1 MVDIRRRRLYGAD
14 GERMVTKK
22 FLFPLAVV
30 CGSRLYG
37 ANGEL
42 VVTKKFIILAAL
54 PFLLVAAAFFGARS
68 VDFEELVFSPLE
80 RRVLHFS
87 PETIEVRIKNGARMA
102 GSKAIS
108 DLRSVTGFF
117 RAGKVITEGGGRGVL
132 LGGAAI
138 DPLAM
143 KVSFIMRGGS
153 GSGNLAIV
161 NNELVIEGD
170 TIGGM
175 LVKRIEEDKVLLK
188 GKEMRWVYM
197 EALR

>member
-1 MVDIRRRRLYGAD
+1 M
-14 GERMVTKK
+14 
-22 FLFPLAVV
+22 
-30 CGSRLYG
+30 
-37 ANGEL
+37 
-42 VVTKKFIILAAL
+42 ILAAL

-68 VDFEELVFSPLE
+68 VDFEELVFSPME
-80 RRVLHFS
+80 RRVLYFS
-87 PETIEVRIKNGARMA
+87 PETIEVRVKNGARMA

-117 RAGKVITEGGGRGVL
+117 RAGKVITEGGGQGVL
-132 LGGAAI
+132 LGGAAA

-153 GSGNLAIV
+153 GSNSGNLAIV
-161 NNELVIEGD
+161 NNELVVEGD

-188 GKEMRWVYM
+188 GKETRWVYM